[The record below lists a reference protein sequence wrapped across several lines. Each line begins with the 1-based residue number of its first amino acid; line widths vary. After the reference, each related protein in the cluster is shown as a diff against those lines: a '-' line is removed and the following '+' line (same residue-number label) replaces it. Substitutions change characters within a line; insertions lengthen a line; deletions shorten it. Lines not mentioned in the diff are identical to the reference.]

1 MCDHLQRSGRNYSQ
15 HSIYQRKKL
24 STYIRLLQIEEN
36 LTGQMDL
43 AQWIR
48 RVIICGVCHT
58 SVWCKVDIPF
68 LYTTLG
74 RRTVSSH
81 RQIEGYGFVN

>member
-1 MCDHLQRSGRNYSQ
+1 MSDHLQRSGRNYSQ
-15 HSIYQRKKL
+15 NSIYQRKKL
-24 STYIRLLQIEEN
+24 STYIRLLQIEES

-58 SVWCKVDIPF
+58 SVWLLHLLVQ
-68 LYTTLG
+68 
-74 RRTVSSH
+74 S
-81 RQIEGYGFVN
+81 

>member
-1 MCDHLQRSGRNYSQ
+1 MSDHLQRSGRNYSQ
-15 HSIYQRKKL
+15 PSIYQRKKL

-36 LTGQMDL
+36 LTGQIYL

-58 SVWCKVDIPF
+58 SVWLLHLLVQ
-68 LYTTLG
+68 
-74 RRTVSSH
+74 S
-81 RQIEGYGFVN
+81 